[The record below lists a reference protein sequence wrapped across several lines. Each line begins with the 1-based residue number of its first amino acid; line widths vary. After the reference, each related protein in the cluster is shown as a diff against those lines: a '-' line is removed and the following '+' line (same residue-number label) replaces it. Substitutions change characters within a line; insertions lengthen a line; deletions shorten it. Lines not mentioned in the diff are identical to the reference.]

1 MPTCHD
7 DDGDGDD
14 DDDGDGDDGDD
25 DDHIDNDE
33 DHDDDDDDGGAIL
46 EGEAGRFPGEVARIL
61 MWHTGSQLD

>member
-1 MPTCHD
+1 MRND
-7 DDGDGDD
+7 DDVDV
-14 DDDGDGDDGDD
+14 DGDDGDG

>member
-1 MPTCHD
+1 MRND
-7 DDGDGDD
+7 DDVDV
-14 DDDGDGDDGDD
+14 DGDDGDG

-33 DHDDDDDDGGAIL
+33 DHDDDDDDGAIL

>member
-1 MPTCHD
+1 MRND
-7 DDGDGDD
+7 DDVDV
-14 DDDGDGDDGDD
+14 DGDDGDG

-33 DHDDDDDDGGAIL
+33 DHDDDDGAIL